1 MPPPSRANTLMR
13 LAPRARPTR
22 LLIEI
27 VFFET
32 LFDLAHEV
40 CADISGFGVNAAAK
54 SREHADETSPE
65 GETNQTIDRHV
76 RTDDTRDHSVKDRH
90 RQKREADNEQPRDSA
105 AVEGHSQGF
114 VNRLCC

>member
-65 GETNQTIDRHV
+65 GETNQTIDRDRLLRDPV
-76 RTDDTRDHSVKDRH
+76 RSCPRGLRRHQRLWCKCRRQVARTR
-90 RQKREADNEQPRDSA
+90 
-105 AVEGHSQGF
+105 
-114 VNRLCC
+114 